1 LAVRL
6 LITDVADW
14 FAHTL
19 QLTATETIMSH
30 HSNQDKTS
38 NELLPSKNTLLEP
51 FWFRGSRISSLANLH
66 TEYWYKANMMLIT
79 GMGKY
84 KTPICETILSISE
97 EMDYLSNSEISF
109 YWSFNLQK
117 DQ

>member
-19 QLTATETIMSH
+19 QLTSTETIMSH
-30 HSNQDKTS
+30 HSNQDKGL
-38 NELLPSKNTLLEP
+38 NELLLSKNTLLEP
-51 FWFRGSRISSLANLH
+51 FWFKGSQISSLANLH
-66 TEYWYKANMMLIT
+66 REYWYKANIMLIA

-84 KTPICETILSISE
+84 KTPICETILSISQ
-97 EMDYLSNSEISF
+97 EMDYLSNSKISF
-109 YWSFNLQK
+109 HWSFNLKK